1 MDSMAFS
8 ETDLF
13 GVDRGDGDGIRDLR
27 RALGVFATG
36 VTIVTT
42 QDCRD
47 RPVGLTANSFSSVS
61 LTPPLV
67 LWSQSRR
74 APSHSRFQGARH
86 FVVNV
91 LAADQI
97 ELSRRFAAR
106 HEDKFAGVEHVMSE
120 CGAPVLSGVAAHF
133 ECRKEFEYDGG
144 DHVIFIGRVLRYAHT
159 SKAPLLF
166 CHGKYMRAHPHEH
179 CSLPSE
185 GMTQ

>member
-1 MDSMAFS
+1 MTCSS
-8 ETDLF
+8 TYPF
-13 GVDRGDGDGIRDLR
+13 GVDRRNGDGIRDLR

-36 VTIVTT
+36 VTIVTARDR
-42 QDCRD
+42 QD

-67 LWSQSRR
+67 LWSQSRH

-97 ELSRRFAAR
+97 ELSRRFATR
-106 HEDKFAGVEHVMSE
+106 HEDKFAGVEHVMGD
-120 CGAPVLSGVAAHF
+120 CGAPVLRGVAAYF

-144 DHVIFIGRVLRYAHT
+144 DHVIFVGRVLRYAHT

-166 CHGKYMRAHPHEH
+166 CHGRYMRAHPHEH
-179 CSLPSE
+179 SSLAPD